1 MSSFAMVLLEDGVEM
16 EIPMDLSGIISFLD
30 REVPYFSYQGHGFSL
45 APGKAKLGS
54 RWDVVVEQI
63 DYAREGP
70 PLTPVGRIVLEK
82 LDDSSVQFK
91 VPPRVEQRHPDILR
105 CDQDGRVFGSFIFQ
119 TLNAMGRHKLIDL
132 PGILPTA

>member
-16 EIPMDLSGIISFLD
+16 EIPTDLSGIITFLD
-30 REVPYFSYQGHGFSL
+30 REVPYFSFQGLGYSL
-45 APGKAKLGS
+45 APGKAKLGH
-54 RWDVVVEQI
+54 RWDVVVESI
-63 DYAREGP
+63 DYEREDL
-70 PLTPVGRIVLEK
+70 PLVPVGRIVLEK
-82 LDDSSVQFK
+82 LDDGIVQFR

-105 CDQDGRVFGSFIFQ
+105 CDPDGRVFGSFVFQ